1 MRQQL
6 RLRVLLPV
14 AVLGLL
20 GVGYGAFAYGQGPDV
35 PESIPV
41 ATPTTTEAATK
52 PKPKAKPKATPKPK
66 AKPKPAGNPTLSAF
80 QRELDQ
86 NGVVVVVF
94 YNPEDDR
101 DSLAVL
107 EARAGADAADA
118 GFLAVN
124 VLKEKAVRRLAAAFD
139 VLRAPAVV
147 VVVPPRRV
155 KARFLEYVDRA
166 TVEQAVENARP

>member
-20 GVGYGAFAYGQGPDV
+20 GVGYGAFAYGQAPDV

-41 ATPTTTEAATK
+41 PTTTEAAPTPK
-52 PKPKAKPKATPKPK
+52 PKARPKPKAKPEPA
-66 AKPKPAGNPTLSAF
+66 AKPVQNPTLSAF
-80 QRELDQ
+80 QRELDE

-94 YNPEDDR
+94 YDPEDDR
-101 DSLAVL
+101 DTLAVL
-107 EARAGADAADA
+107 EARAGAEAADA
-118 GFLAVN
+118 GFVAVN
-124 VLKEKAVRRLAAAFD
+124 VMKEKVVERLAATFE

-155 KARFLEYVDRA
+155 KAKFLEFVDRA
-166 TVEQAVENARP
+166 TVEQSVENARR

>member
-41 ATPTTTEAATK
+41 PTTTQAAPT
-52 PKPKAKPKATPKPK
+52 PKPKAKHKATPKPK
-66 AKPKPAGNPTLSAF
+66 PVQNPTLSAL
-80 QRELDQ
+80 QRELDE

-107 EARAGADAADA
+107 EARAGAAAADA
-118 GFLAVN
+118 GFVAVN
-124 VLKEKAVRRLAAAFD
+124 VMKEKAVQRLAATFE